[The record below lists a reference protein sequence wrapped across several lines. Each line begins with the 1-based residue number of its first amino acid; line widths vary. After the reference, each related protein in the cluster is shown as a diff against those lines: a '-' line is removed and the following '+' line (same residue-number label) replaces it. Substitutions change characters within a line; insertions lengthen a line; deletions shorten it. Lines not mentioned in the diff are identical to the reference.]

1 MTEMNGIVLPAIA
14 LVDDEPSILSSFRL
28 LLEGSGLARIVTFN
42 DSRDLLPFLGCNSV
56 DVVVLDLQM
65 PYLSGKELLQEI
77 VSNFPHISVIIMT
90 AAAEV
95 DTAVSCMR
103 MGALDYLV
111 KPIDP
116 TCYLSSINKAL
127 EITALKREI
136 FSLRA
141 SQTCSSLRNEG
152 AFKAIKTR
160 SGRMRG
166 IFNYLEGVAPT
177 SQPVLISGETGT
189 GKELVARALHV
200 LSGRRGEYVAVNVA
214 GLDDSLLAD
223 TLFGHK
229 KGAFSGAVQTREG
242 VVAKAAGG
250 TLFLDEIGELSL
262 VSQIKLLRLL
272 QEGEYHPLGA
282 DQAAFSTARMI
293 VATNCDLRTAISQGL
308 FRKDLYYRLC
318 AHEVHVPALRERPE
332 DIPLL
337 LEHFLTE
344 AALEFG
350 KKTPTYP
357 PQLLNY
363 LASYPFPG
371 NVREL
376 RAMVFDAIARH
387 KGGVLAMA
395 AFQEGIGKGMASGA
409 APIVQTPDG
418 EELIKLWGRFPTFRE
433 MEDFL
438 FEEAVKLSGDNQGAV
453 AALLGIS
460 RQAVNKRVNRK

>member
-1 MTEMNGIVLPAIA
+1 MTEINRIALPAIV

-28 LLEGSGLARIVTFN
+28 LLEGSGLTQIETFQ
-42 DSRDLLPFLGCNSV
+42 DSRDLLPFLGCNRV

-65 PYLSGKELLQEI
+65 PYLSGKELLEEI

-95 DTAVSCMR
+95 DTAVTCMR

-116 TCYLSSINKAL
+116 NRYLSSINKAL

-136 FSLRA
+136 FSLRE
-141 SQTCSSLRNEG
+141 SRTCGSLQNEG
-152 AFKAIKTR
+152 AFKAIRTR
-160 SGRMRG
+160 SSRMG
-166 IFNYLEGVAPT
+166 EIFSYLEGVAPT
-177 SQPVLISGETGT
+177 SQPVLISGETGV

-214 GLDDSLLAD
+214 GLDDTLLAD

-229 KGAFSGAVQTREG
+229 KGAFSGAIQTREG

-250 TLFLDEIGELSL
+250 TLFLDEVGELSL
-262 VSQIKLLRLL
+262 LSQIKLLRLL
-272 QEGEYHPLGA
+272 QEGEYQPLGSDA
-282 DQAAFSTARMI
+282 IAFSTARII

-318 AHEVHVPALRERPE
+318 AHEVHLPALRERRE
-332 DIPLL
+332 DIPVL
-337 LEHFLTE
+337 LEQFLTE

-350 KKTPTYP
+350 KKPPAYP
-357 PQLLNY
+357 PCLLNY
-363 LASYPFPG
+363 FSSYPFPG

-376 RAMVFDAIARH
+376 RAMVFDAMARH
-387 KGGVLAMA
+387 QGGVLSIS
-395 AFQEGIGKGMASGA
+395 AFQKAIGKEVFSTDACAGQSL
-409 APIVQTPDG
+409 DG
-418 EELIKLWGRFPTFRE
+418 EELIKLWGHFPTFKE
-433 MEDFL
+433 MEDCL
-438 FEEAVKLSGDNQGAV
+438 LKEALKCSAGNQGAA

-460 RQAVNKRVNRK
+460 RQAVNKRIGRQ